1 MNKKINWKDII
12 KSGLQVTS
20 YAIGMVISWLLFALT
35 TILIVIDYVNDFQ
48 YLGLGIFIA
57 LLIEAITTWIVAVVL
72 TVKLDNITE
81 IERVKNGK
89 TNRTKDFENVREKE
103 T

>member
-48 YLGLGIFIA
+48 YLGCGIFIA
-57 LLIEAITTWIVAVVL
+57 LVVEAIATWIVAIVL
-72 TVKLDNITE
+72 TIKLDNIM
-81 IERVKNGK
+81 KL
-89 TNRTKDFENVREKE
+89 
-103 T
+103 

>member
-1 MNKKINWKDII
+1 MDKKIDWKDIG

-48 YLGLGIFIA
+48 YLGLGIFVA
-57 LLIEAITTWIVAVVL
+57 LLVETIATWIVAVVL
-72 TVKLDNITE
+72 TIKLDNIT
-81 IERVKNGK
+81 KM
-89 TNRTKDFENVREKE
+89 
-103 T
+103 